1 MHKHSLKK
9 VNCQVIIPLENL
21 VNTSRIIVKSFIKDI
36 HIAYSCSDIVISRA
50 GALAIEELKSFNK
63 AMILIPYP
71 DSANNHQ
78 KFNAIEIAD
87 NNAGELIEQQDIEL
101 KLINRI
107 YYLLEND
114 SQRKKMGNNAKKL
127 HNPDSLN
134 LIIKSIK
141 EYLNV

>member
-1 MHKHSLKK
+1 MQFKEIQSSI
-9 VNCQVIIPLENL
+9 NTPQII
-21 VNTSRIIVKSFIKDI
+21 IKSFIKDI

-107 YYLLEND
+107 NYLLEND
-114 SQRKKMGNNAKKL
+114 SQRKKIGDNARKL

-141 EYLNV
+141 ECLNV